1 MLLVE
6 HFQNTISR
14 REEHL
19 SIRFPLASMWPV
31 CDFSSRCF
39 VIIFMLISLFV
50 NLVSPFLLNSIDLD
64 QLKGLVAASAL
75 IEAKSNHKVDVEHC
89 KLYGFYCMKCITFH
103 SMIFV

>member
-6 HFQNTISR
+6 HFQNMTSR
-14 REEHL
+14 TEEHL

-50 NLVSPFLLNSIDLD
+50 NLVPPFFLNLIDLD
-64 QLKGLVAASAL
+64 RLKGLVARFAL
-75 IEAKSNHKVDVEHC
+75 IEAESNHKVDFEQIVSC
-89 KLYGFYCMKCITFH
+89 MFFYCMNASLFIA
-103 SMIFV
+103 